1 MDSKSCAECRGI
13 FIPTIPYQVLCT
25 TCFAVADSRLAKD
38 TLRAR
43 IAELE
48 AAAVVAQKRIAELE
62 AELHPTCPQCEGA
75 GWIADYHQI
84 SDNEFEQIQI
94 TCDCCNGGGRV

>member
-48 AAAVVAQKRIAELE
+48 AAADVAQKRIAELE
-62 AELHPTCPQCEGA
+62 
-75 GWIADYHQI
+75 
-84 SDNEFEQIQI
+84 EQV
-94 TCDCCNGGGRV
+94 DALYKKMRDESND